1 MNRLGLMMSM
11 FGCVK
16 MKYMWL
22 LVGILFTACRSKID
36 VSPAQTDSGLVDL
49 DQDGFGTAED
59 CDDFDASVYPGSTEY
74 CDGIDNN
81 CNGEVDEGVST
92 LYYRDLDG
100 DGFGDDSET
109 LMAANGTSCRHQ
121 IFDGTGKVAKHPVSL
136 LNEALR

>member
-36 VSPAQTDSGLVDL
+36 VSPGQTDTGLVDL
-49 DQDGFGTAED
+49 DQDGFSTAED

-81 CNGEVDEGVST
+81 C
-92 LYYRDLDG
+92 
-100 DGFGDDSET
+100 
-109 LMAANGTSCRHQ
+109 
-121 IFDGTGKVAKHPVSL
+121 IPPVK
-136 LNEALR
+136 E